1 MESHKKEIKLF
12 FIQNF
17 IYIIQISETHFTTKT
32 YFSVPR
38 YKLSHTGHPDGTA
51 RGGTAILIKGTI
63 VKYEL
68 LKYGEDSIQAT
79 SINVQG
85 FPYEI
90 NVTAVY
96 SPHQHNQNREH
107 FEAFFRRQVPI
118 FIAGN
123 DYNSKHTLWGSRLA
137 TTKGGINQR

>member
-1 MESHKKEIKLF
+1 MKHILQQKLLKHTK
-12 FIQNF
+12 IQN
-17 IYIIQISETHFTTKT
+17 IPH
-32 YFSVPR
+32 
-38 YKLSHTGHPDGTA
+38 GHPDGTA
-51 RGGTAILIKGTI
+51 HGGIAILMKRTI
-63 VKYEL
+63 EKHEL
-68 LKYGEDSIQAT
+68 LKYGEDSIPGR

-96 SPHQHNQNREH
+96 CPHQHNQNREH

-123 DYNSKHTLWGSRLA
+123 DYNSKHTLWGSQL
-137 TTKGGINQR
+137 TTTEGRELSTAIQEKNY